1 MDTINTFA
9 ASPKSSPSLNDNE
22 HDHHQTVARAPTV
35 FGQTPAKRTPS
46 IARMV
51 DVALGQLV
59 SKDAGR
65 SIGASGK
72 AIKSYIA
79 KTYGIPKTPRLAI
92 RINKHLKRVVQK
104 GTVRQIRGR
113 GANGSFR
120 KVDASSIKK
129 KKLKTIKTT
138 KMRTSVKTKPKTGKK
153 VTTSRNQLKGVR
165 EHVLENFV
173 LSLSS

>member
-9 ASPKSSPSLNDNE
+9 ASPKSLPSLNDTE
-22 HDHHQTVARAPTV
+22 HDHHQTVVRAPTV
-35 FGQTPAKRTPS
+35 SGQTTAKRTPS

-72 AIKSYIA
+72 AIKSYIT

-92 RINKHLKRVVQK
+92 RINKHLRRVVQK

-120 KVDASSIKK
+120 KVDASSK
-129 KKLKTIKTT
+129 KKLKTT
-138 KMRTSVKTKPKTGKK
+138 KMRTSVKTKPKTGSK
-153 VTTSRNQLKGVR
+153 VTNSRNQLKGVR
-165 EHVLENFV
+165 DHVLENFV
-173 LSLSS
+173 SSLSS